1 MIFHILTAAHH
12 SCHFYSTALNGRINT
27 VFGQFLFQPFNIL
40 ASVFTCVSKIDMRAM
55 RFYSQ

>member
-27 VFGQFLFQPFNIL
+27 VFGQF
-40 ASVFTCVSKIDMRAM
+40 
-55 RFYSQ
+55 YSNHLIFLPLSLLV